1 MAPPFLEIGLR
12 NWYVIMQ
19 EVDALMFR
27 AQREGMNI
35 RKSALED
42 PEYAAFAWGRYKRLM
57 WWMVLASLIATLLGL
72 GGLYVLLDDVPIP
85 MLIAT
90 AAGVFFSVLLAAAL
104 MGLVFLSSGTGHDDV
119 IEDPFE
125 DEA

>member
-19 EVDALMFR
+19 EVDALMKR

-42 PEYAAFAWGRYKRLM
+42 PDYAAFAWGRYKRLM

>member
-12 NWYVIMQ
+12 NWYVVMQ
-19 EVDALMFR
+19 ELDALMFR

-42 PEYAAFAWGRYKRLM
+42 PDYAAFAWGRYKRLM

-72 GGLYVLLDDVPIP
+72 GGLYVLLEDVPIP

>member
-1 MAPPFLEIGLR
+1 
-12 NWYVIMQ
+12 
-19 EVDALMFR
+19 MFR

-42 PEYAAFAWGRYKRLM
+42 PDYAAFAWGRYKRLM

>member
-12 NWYVIMQ
+12 NWYVVMQ
-19 EVDALMFR
+19 ELDALMFR

-42 PEYAAFAWGRYKRLM
+42 PDYAAFAWGRYKRLM

>member
-1 MAPPFLEIGLR
+1 
-12 NWYVIMQ
+12 MQ
-19 EVDALMFR
+19 EVDALMIR
-27 AQREGMNI
+27 AQREDMNI

-57 WWMVLASLIATLLGL
+57 WWMVLASLMATALGL
-72 GGLYVLLDDVPIP
+72 GGLDILLDDVPLP

-90 AAGVFFSVLLAAAL
+90 AAGVFFSVLLASAL

>member
-12 NWYVIMQ
+12 NWYVVMQ
-19 EVDALMFR
+19 ELDALMFR

-42 PEYAAFAWGRYKRLM
+42 PDYAAFAWGRYKRLM

-104 MGLVFLSSGTGHDDV
+104 MGLVFLSSGTGHDEV